1 MIAFERNPWLP
12 IYHFVLARRRG
23 GPMHPTDPVSAPAA
37 RILLDN
43 CVPQRLAAALDGFDV
58 AAVVDIGWA
67 RLTDRELLDAMTGHY
82 DVLITVDRSIRHQ
95 QRIHDRP
102 IAVVVLRAPTNRLR

>member
-1 MIAFERNPWLP
+1 
-12 IYHFVLARRRG
+12 
-23 GPMHPTDPVSAPAA
+23 MHPTDPVSAPAA

-43 CVPQRLAAALDGFDV
+43 CVPQRLAAAIDGFDV